1 MVTVRVV
8 TGICPVSN
16 TAIETSP
23 PPPPLAILTI
33 QSMAIAAAHTGIASS
48 VHHAMPLSV
57 IIVDDEQL
65 ARDELAYLLK
75 NAGDINVV
83 AQGKN
88 GLEAISL
95 IKEHNPDLVFLDV
108 QMPGLDGFG
117 VIKKLLD
124 RKVALPKIVFATAF
138 DQYAVKAFEVNAVDY
153 ILKPF
158 DKKRVAQSIEKAR
171 TKIEAGARPEEK
183 FETLVRMLE
192 SQKPQTATAKILIK
206 AAGRLF
212 LTDPKDIC
220 YATIEDGVITVATS
234 GHAGMEGH
242 SNCRTLEEL
251 FENLD
256 PNLFWRAHRS
266 FLVNI
271 NHIREVVP
279 WFKSSYQLRMDD
291 KKQSEIPVSRAQTR
305 RLRELFN
312 L

>member
-1 MVTVRVV
+1 KDV
-8 TGICPVSN
+8 
-16 TAIETSP
+16 
-23 PPPPLAILTI
+23 
-33 QSMAIAAAHTGIASS
+33 
-48 VHHAMPLSV
+48 
-57 IIVDDEQL
+57 
-65 ARDELAYLLK
+65 
-75 NAGDINVV
+75 GDINVV

-88 GLEAISL
+88 GLEAVNL
-95 IKEHNPDLVFLDV
+95 IKEHTPDLVFLDV

-124 RKVALPKIVFATAF
+124 RKVPMPKIVFATAF

-158 DKKRVAQSIEKAR
+158 DKKRVAQSVGRAR
-171 TKIEAGARPEEK
+171 AKIEAGAGSEEK
-183 FETLVRMLE
+183 LETLVRMLE
-192 SQKPQTATAKILIK
+192 SQKSQTAKVLIK

-212 LTDPKDIC
+212 LADPKDIC
-220 YATIEDGVITVATS
+220 YATIDDGVITVVTS
-234 GHAGMEGH
+234 GNAGLEGH

-251 FENLD
+251 NDSLT
-256 PNLFWRAHRS
+256 PALFWRAHRS

-291 KKQSEIPVSRAQTR
+291 KKQTEVPVSRAQTR

>member
-1 MVTVRVV
+1 
-8 TGICPVSN
+8 
-16 TAIETSP
+16 
-23 PPPPLAILTI
+23 
-33 QSMAIAAAHTGIASS
+33 
-48 VHHAMPLSV
+48 MPLSA

-75 NAGDINVV
+75 NAGDINIV

-88 GLEAISL
+88 GLEAVNL

-124 RKVALPKIVFATAF
+124 RKVPLPKIVFATAF

-158 DKKRVAQSIEKAR
+158 DKRRVAQSIEKAR
-171 TKIEAGARPEEK
+171 AKIEAGAGPEEK
-183 FETLVRMLE
+183 FEALVRMLE
-192 SQKPQTATAKILIK
+192 SQKPQTAKILIK
-206 AAGRLF
+206 VAGRLF
-212 LTDPKDIC
+212 LADPKDVC
-220 YATIEDGVITVATS
+220 YATIDDGVITVTTS
-234 GHAGMEGH
+234 GHLGMEGQ

-266 FLVNI
+266 FLVNK

-279 WFKSSYQLRMDD
+279 
-291 KKQSEIPVSRAQTR
+291 
-305 RLRELFN
+305 
-312 L
+312 

>member
-1 MVTVRVV
+1 
-8 TGICPVSN
+8 
-16 TAIETSP
+16 
-23 PPPPLAILTI
+23 
-33 QSMAIAAAHTGIASS
+33 
-48 VHHAMPLSV
+48 MPLSAV
-57 IIVDDEQL
+57 IVDDEQL
-65 ARDELAYLLK
+65 ARDELAFLV
-75 NAGDINVV
+75 NNVADVNVV

-88 GLEAISL
+88 GLEAVNL

-124 RKVALPKIVFATAF
+124 RKIPLPKIVFATAF

-158 DKKRVAQSIEKAR
+158 DKKRVALSVERAR
-171 TKIEAGARPEEK
+171 AKMEGGAGSEEK
-183 FETLVRMLE
+183 LETLVRMLE
-192 SQKPQTATAKILIK
+192 SQKPQTAKILVK
-206 AAGRLF
+206 ATGRLF
-212 LTDPKDIC
+212 LADPKDIC
-220 YATIEDGVITVATS
+220 YATIEDGVITVVTS
-234 GHAGMEGH
+234 GHAGMEGQ

-251 FENLD
+251 NDNLT

-291 KKQSEIPVSRAQTR
+291 KKQTEIPVSRAQTR

>member
-1 MVTVRVV
+1 M
-8 TGICPVSN
+8 S
-16 TAIETSP
+16 
-23 PPPPLAILTI
+23 
-33 QSMAIAAAHTGIASS
+33 
-48 VHHAMPLSV
+48 LSAV
-57 IIVDDEQL
+57 IVDDEQL

-75 NAGDINVV
+75 NVGDVDVV

-88 GLEAISL
+88 GVEGVSL
-95 IKEHNPDLVFLDV
+95 IREHNPDLVFLDV

-124 RKVALPKIVFATAF
+124 RKVPLPKIVFATAF

-153 ILKPF
+153 LLKPF
-158 DKKRVAQSIEKAR
+158 DKKRVAQSIQKAR
-171 TKIEAGARPEEK
+171 AKVEGNPTTDKIE
-183 FETLVRMLE
+183 TLMKMLE
-192 SQKPQTATAKILIK
+192 SQKPQAAKILLK

-212 LTDPKDIC
+212 LVNQRDIC
-220 YATIEDGVITVATS
+220 FASIEDGIISVVTS
-234 GHAGMEGH
+234 GPNGMEGQ

-251 FENLD
+251 LDGLD

-271 NHIREVVP
+271 NRIKEVVP

-291 KKQSEIPVSRAQTR
+291 KKQSEIPVSRAQTK
-305 RLRELFN
+305 RLRELFG

>member
-1 MVTVRVV
+1 
-8 TGICPVSN
+8 
-16 TAIETSP
+16 
-23 PPPPLAILTI
+23 
-33 QSMAIAAAHTGIASS
+33 
-48 VHHAMPLSV
+48 MPLSAV
-57 IIVDDEQL
+57 IVDDEQL

-75 NAGDINVV
+75 NLDDVNVV

-95 IKEHNPDLVFLDV
+95 IREHNPDLVFLDV

-117 VIKKLLD
+117 VLKKLLD
-124 RKVALPKIVFATAF
+124 RKVPLPKIVFATAF

-171 TKIEAGARPEEK
+171 AKIEAGTGPEEK

-192 SQKPQTATAKILIK
+192 SQKPQTARTAKILIK

-234 GHAGMEGH
+234 GHAGMEGQ

-291 KKQSEIPVSRAQTR
+291 KKQTEIPVSRAQTR
-305 RLRELFN
+305 RLRELFK